1 MDLSTSYTIKA
12 KVEGQNQIGKLETGL
27 DKLKTSS
34 NNAAGAMSKLKNAA
48 GLAFKSYSTCY
59 RYCRYG

>member
-27 DKLKTSS
+27 DKF
-34 NNAAGAMSKLKNAA
+34 KNII
-48 GLAFKSYSTCY
+48 
-59 RYCRYG
+59 